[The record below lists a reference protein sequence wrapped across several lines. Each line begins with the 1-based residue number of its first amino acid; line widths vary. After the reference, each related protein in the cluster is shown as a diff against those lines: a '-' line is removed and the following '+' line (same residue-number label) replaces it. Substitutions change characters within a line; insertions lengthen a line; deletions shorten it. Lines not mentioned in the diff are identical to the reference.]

1 MSALADLCEQLE
13 HYTDEVLELRY
24 SAAGDPSGAPGLPD
38 SGTPLD
44 DVLVSLVATRRRI
57 DRVEELLSEAVL
69 ARGRIRRL
77 TDHVEAQ
84 ASNAWDEAVTTDPR
98 ISSGSFVAPKEK
110 YAQANLATMSLRR
123 QVVEAKAALSRADD
137 AVEIIRQAHRGLD
150 SLRYDHVVM
159 IRAATVLNSLEV

>member
-1 MSALADLCEQLE
+1 MSALADLCEKVE
-13 HYTDEVLELRY
+13 GYTDEALELRY
-24 SAAGDPSGAPGLPD
+24 AAAGDAAGPPRLPEV
-38 SGTPLD
+38 GTPLE
-44 DVLVSLVATRRRI
+44 DVLGSLVRVRRRI
-57 DRVEELLSEAVL
+57 DRVEEILGLAVA

-77 TDHVEAQ
+77 YETVDSQ

-98 ISSGSFVAPKEK
+98 INSGSFVAPKEK

-123 QVVEAKAALSRADD
+123 QVLEAKDALSRADD
-137 AVEIIRQAHRGLD
+137 AVEVIRQAHRGLD

>member
-1 MSALADLCEQLE
+1 MSALAELCEQLE
-13 HYTDEVLELRY
+13 HYTDEALELRY
-24 SAAGDPSGAPGLPD
+24 SAAGDPLGAPRLPD

-44 DVLVSLVATRRRI
+44 DVLASLVATRRRI
-57 DRVEELLSEAVL
+57 DRVEELLGEAVQ

-84 ASNAWDEAVTTDPR
+84 ASNAWDEAVTTDAR
-98 ISSGSFVAPKEK
+98 INSGFVAPKEK